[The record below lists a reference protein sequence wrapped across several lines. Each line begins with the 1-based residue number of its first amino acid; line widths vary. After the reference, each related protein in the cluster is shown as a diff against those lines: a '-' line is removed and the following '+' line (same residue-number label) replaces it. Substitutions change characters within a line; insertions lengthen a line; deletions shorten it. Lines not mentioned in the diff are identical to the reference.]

1 MRCVCIKCG
10 NNTTMTFHICS
21 SLRLI
26 PLNFT
31 DDWKSDHLK
40 KLGQIMHSF
49 DALIL
54 LTSVLSGNISSTI
67 VEHLKCYL
75 SVVVS

>member
-10 NNTTMTFHICS
+10 NNTTMTFHIYS

-40 KLGQIMHSF
+40 KIGANN
-49 DALIL
+49 ALF
-54 LTSVLSGNISSTI
+54 
-67 VEHLKCYL
+67 
-75 SVVVS
+75 

>member
-40 KLGQIMHSF
+40 KIGANN
-49 DALIL
+49 ALF
-54 LTSVLSGNISSTI
+54 
-67 VEHLKCYL
+67 
-75 SVVVS
+75 